1 MKGGG
6 ATREEVIRATHE
18 LITRDG
24 IRAVRVDEIVAALG
38 ISKRTLY
45 EMFADKT
52 ELITAC
58 LDVMARENQRRIATG
73 CRRRTSNPLRRL
85 LRLSADYIGGLYTV
99 NRSFLEDIR
108 RKVVFSKH
116 YDEHRVFW
124 IDTFVDL
131 LTESREAGLLLAEIT
146 PPVFAERLLSTLF
159 DLRLSGTPEEELH
172 TFCRMLLRGAAT
184 REGIEQF
191 DRKR

>member
-6 ATREEVIRATHE
+6 ATREQIIRTTHE

-24 IRAVRVDEIVAALG
+24 IRAVRVDEIVAMLG

-45 EMFADKT
+45 ELFADKT

-58 LDVMARENQRRIATG
+58 LDVMGRESQRRIATG

-85 LRLSADYIGGLYTV
+85 LRLSADYVGGLYTV

-108 RKVVFSKH
+108 RKVVFSEH
-116 YDEHRVFW
+116 YDEHRAFW
-124 IDTFVDL
+124 TEAFVDL
-131 LTESREAGLLLAEIT
+131 LPEIA
-146 PPVFAERLLSTLF
+146 PSVFAERLLSTLF
-159 DLRLSGTPEEELH
+159 DLRLSGTPEEELLA
-172 TFCRMLLRGAAT
+172 FSRMLLRGAAT
-184 REGIEQF
+184 REGIELL